1 MCLILFAYHQH
12 PRYPLI
18 LAANRD
24 EYFQR
29 PSAPANFWAEY
40 PDLLAGKDLAE
51 GGTWLGVTRQ
61 GRLAVITN
69 YRDGQPGTTFTRS
82 RGKLTLDY
90 LTAVT
95 APRDYLQ
102 QLHCHRT
109 QYNGFNL
116 LVGDC
121 QELYYYSNRQGDIRA
136 LKPGIYGL
144 SNHLLN
150 TPWPKVKAGRDSL
163 RQAIEKLPD
172 TSALW
177 SFLQSPNQAPD
188 HQLPD
193 TGVPLEWERLLSAAF
208 IDSDD
213 YGTRASTLLLID
225 NEGEVSFTEL
235 SYTKPLASAP
245 SRPVDNRV
253 EISFSLDS
261 SDRLASSA
269 SAQAET

>member
-12 PRYPLI
+12 PHYPLI

-24 EYFQR
+24 EFYQR
-29 PSAPANFWAEY
+29 PSASADFWPEH

-51 GGTWLGVTRQ
+51 GGTWLGLTRK

-69 YRDGQPGTTFTRS
+69 YRDGQPGQTYSRS

-90 LTAVT
+90 LTT
-95 APRDYLQ
+95 DTTPFDYLRQIHQ
-102 QLHCHRT
+102 QKD

-116 LVGDC
+116 LVGDG
-121 QELYYYSNRQGDIRA
+121 QQLYYYSNRQGEIRD

-163 RQAIEKLPD
+163 GQAVNCLPD
-172 TSALW
+172 TTPLW
-177 SFLQSPNQAPD
+177 SFLQSPDQAPD

-193 TGVPLEWERLLSAAF
+193 TGVPLDWERLLSAAF

-225 NEGEVSFTEL
+225 REGQVSFTEQ
-235 SYTKPLASAP
+235 SYTKPQANRP
-245 SRPVDNRV
+245 SQPATDPV
-253 EISFSLDS
+253 EIRFTLDTK
-261 SDRLASSA
+261 DRL
-269 SAQAET
+269 